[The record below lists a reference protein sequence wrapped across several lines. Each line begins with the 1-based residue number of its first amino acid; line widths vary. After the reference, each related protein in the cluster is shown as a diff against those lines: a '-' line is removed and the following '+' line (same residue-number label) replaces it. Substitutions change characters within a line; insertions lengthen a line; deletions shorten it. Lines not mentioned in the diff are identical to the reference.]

1 MALLTSSP
9 AEHTIPLTV
18 LETVRAGR
26 RFSDEPMLFGW
37 FEDGGE
43 VSGAVFRTPP
53 FELLLAAVPEEATA
67 ELVAALLAAGAD
79 IPGVNGDVRDVDRF
93 ASAWTAA
100 TGQLGTTTLAL
111 DLYELGTLHHPEPP
125 PAGRARPAE
134 DADLDVAV
142 RFYTAFQEET
152 PTPSTEVLP
161 LVRER
166 LDDRRLWLWE
176 DEAGA
181 PVSLAARTPAV
192 AGVARIAPVYT
203 PPEHRRRGY
212 AQRGHG
218 RLHRRRA
225 RPRRR
230 ARRPLH
236 RPRRPRRPTRCTSG
250 SGSGRSA
257 GAASCQFADA
267 LVEPLAGSRRRPRP
281 RPRARA
287 PGGRARRRR

>member
-1 MALLTSSP
+1 MPWTLTGDVEEYAEHALALLTSSP

-26 RFSDEPMLFGW
+26 RFSAEPMLFGW
-37 FEDGGE
+37 YEDGGE

-67 ELVAALLAAGAD
+67 GLVAALLAAGAD

-100 TGQLGTTTLAL
+100 TGQFGTTTIAL
-111 DLYELGTLHHPEPP
+111 DLYELGTLHHPEPAP
-125 PAGRARPAE
+125 VGRARPAE

-176 DEAGA
+176 DESGR

-203 PPEHRRRGY
+203 PREHRRRGY
-212 AQRGHG
+212 AS
-218 RLHRRRA
+218 A
-225 RPRRR
+225 VT
-230 ARRPLH
+230 AA
-236 RPRRPRRPTRCTSG
+236 CT
-250 SGSGRSA
+250 
-257 GAASCQFADA
+257 ADA
-267 LVEPLAGSRRRPRP
+267 LARDAGRVVLYTDLSDPSANAMYQRIGFRPI
-281 RPRARA
+281 
-287 PGGRARRRR
+287 GGRRVVQFATL